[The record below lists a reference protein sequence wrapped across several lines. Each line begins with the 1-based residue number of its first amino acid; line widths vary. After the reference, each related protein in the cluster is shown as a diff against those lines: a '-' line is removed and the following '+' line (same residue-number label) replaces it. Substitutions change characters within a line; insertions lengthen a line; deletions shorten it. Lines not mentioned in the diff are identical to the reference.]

1 VRIPLESAAQKVTG
15 VGWDVLRAVTQVE
28 ASPPYVPDEVV
39 TLTPAAW
46 AWAWA
51 SMALSDLAR
60 TPGEKRSVKPSIAL
74 LVLDGTLPQ
83 VVLLPDPWHEITDDP
98 LM

>member
-1 VRIPLESAAQKVTG
+1 VTG
-15 VGWDVLRAVTQVE
+15 VGWDGLRAVTQVE

-39 TLTPAAW
+39 TLTPAVW
-46 AWAWA
+46 ASASA

-60 TPGEKRSVKPSIAL
+60 TPGEKRSVKPSTAS

-83 VVLLPDPWHEITDDP
+83 VALLPDPWHAVTDDP

>member
-15 VGWDVLRAVTQVE
+15 VGWAWLLAVTQVD

-46 AWAWA
+46 ASAAA

-60 TPGEKRSVKPSIAL
+60 TPGEKRSVKPLTAS
-74 LVLDGTLPQ
+74 LVLDGKLPQ
-83 VVLLPDPWHEITDDP
+83 VALLPDP
-98 LM
+98 